1 MSKTRVYELAQQ
13 MGIDNKELMARLADM
28 GAPVSNHMAVV
39 EEVHVKALSGH
50 AQTTVKEVS
59 QEEVRVKP
67 TLIRRRASKVEPA
80 PESAPAE
87 AAPAAAPVAEV
98 AAEPAQPAKAEPEAA
113 AKPTRPVTEP
123 VRARIIEAAPVAK
136 PAPVAATAPAEKPAP
151 VEKPAPAAAPAEKP
165 APAAPAAAATA
176 AAPAEKPAPIA
187 AEAAAEKPAPAAATP
202 AAEPQ
207 AQTLEA
213 SAKPAVK
220 PQAAPAP
227 AAAQAA
233 APAAAKVEPDLD
245 KPTATRAKIL
255 GRVEIPI
262 PAQRPTERREYQRTP
277 GPGERPAP
285 RPGVPRGVERPGTE
299 RPAPRPGAP
308 RPATSGRPG
317 ERPAPGSR
325 PGERPSGPSR
335 GPDRPAPLAP
345 IDTAALAEERRK
357 GRKAAPAA
365 PVTDFS
371 KTGKK
376 GAPVVKKKEAFK
388 KPDLLDKRERVFE
401 PGPRSKGKK
410 RFVEKVQ
417 IGKKTEITTPKAI
430 KRIIK
435 ITESITV
442 GELAK
447 RMGIKATDLIR
458 ALMKMGVMA
467 TINHP
472 LDFDTA
478 TLLATEFGYEIENV
492 ALDVDEMLEAE
503 PDTPESLIKRPPVVT
518 IMGHVDHGKT
528 SLLDAIREANVI
540 AGEAGGI
547 TQHIGAYDVE
557 LNGRKITF
565 LDTPGHEA
573 FTAMRARGAKVT
585 DIVILVVAADD
596 GVMPQTREA
605 VNHSKAAGVPIIVA
619 INKIDKP
626 DASPGKV
633 KQELMEFGLISEEW
647 GGETI
652 FVEVSAKKRINLES
666 LLEMILLQADV
677 LELKANP
684 DKPARGTIVEAK
696 LDKGRGPV
704 ATVLVQEGTLKGGDY
719 FVAGVHYGRV
729 RAMQNDRGEKVL
741 AAGPAMPVEVIG
753 FTGVPDA
760 GDTFVALADEKQ
772 AKEIATHRQIK
783 LRETELAK
791 HSKLSLEQ
799 LYEKIQKGEVK
810 DLNTIVKGDVQ
821 GSVEAVAESL
831 RKLTTAA
838 IRLNVLHASVGA
850 ITETDVN
857 LASAS
862 NAIILGFNVRPEVKA
877 AALAEKE
884 GVDVRLY
891 NIIYDAV
898 DDIKKA
904 MEGLLEPT
912 FKEKNLGR
920 AEIRETFSVPKHGM
934 VAGSY
939 VTDGKIVR
947 NAQVRLLRDN
957 MVVFEGKLSS
967 LRRFKDD
974 VKEVATGYE
983 CGISLENYN
992 DIKIGDIIECF
1003 EMEKFAGKL

>member
-1 MSKTRVYELAQQ
+1 
-13 MGIDNKELMARLADM
+13 
-28 GAPVSNHMAVV
+28 MAVL
-39 EEVHVKALSGH
+39 EDSDIKAVSAP
-50 AQTTVKEVS
+50 AQTPHKEVS

-67 TLIRRRASKVEPA
+67 TLIRRRAKAVEP
-80 PESAPAE
+80 E
-87 AAPAAAPVAEV
+87 APAAA
-98 AAEPAQPAKAEPEAA
+98 AEPAEPEKAEAA
-113 AKPTRPVTEP
+113 QPVAVEKAPPVEEVPKRPEP
-123 VRARIIEAAPVAK
+123 VRARIIEAAPAPKPEAK
-136 PAPVAATAPAEKPAP
+136 PEVQAT
-151 VEKPAPAAAPAEKP
+151 PAPAVKEEKP
-165 APAAPAAAATA
+165 
-176 AAPAEKPAPIA
+176 
-187 AEAAAEKPAPAAATP
+187 AAAEKPAPEAP
-202 AAEPQ
+202 AV
-207 AQTLEA
+207 LE
-213 SAKPAVK
+213 KPA
-220 PQAAPAP
+220 PEAPKAE
-227 AAAQAA
+227 A
-233 APAAAKVEPDLD
+233 APAAPETAKPAAAEKPVEAAPAKAPEAAAAKPEPEPD
-245 KPTATRAKIL
+245 KPTATRARIL

-262 PAQRPTERREYQRTP
+262 PTQRPAERREYQRP
-277 GPGERPAP
+277 AQGERPAP
-285 RPGVPRGVERPGTE
+285 RPGMPRGVERPGTE
-299 RPAPRPGAP
+299 RPAPRPGA
-308 RPATSGRPG
+308 GRPG
-317 ERPAPGSR
+317 ERPT
-325 PGERPSGPSR
+325 GPR
-335 GPDRPAPLAP
+335 PDRPAPLTP
-345 IDTAALAEERRK
+345 IEPPPLLDDRGRK
-357 GRKAAPAA
+357 GRKAAPAGG
-365 PVTDFS
+365 TDFG
-371 KTGKK
+371 KNGKK
-376 GAPVVKKKEAFK
+376 GAAVAGKGKKDSFK
-388 KPDLLDKRERVFE
+388 DMLDKRERVFE

-410 RFVEKVQ
+410 GKYVEKVQ
-417 IGKKTEITTPKAI
+417 VGRKTEITVPKAI

-435 ITESITV
+435 ISESITV

-458 ALMKMGVMA
+458 ALMKLGVMA

-478 TLLATEFGYEIENV
+478 TLLATDFGYEIENV
-492 ALDVDEMLEAE
+492 ALDVDELLEAE
-503 PDTPESLIKRPPVVT
+503 PDAPEAMQKRPPVVT

-528 SLLDAIREANVI
+528 SLLDAIRQANVI

-557 LNGRKITF
+557 LKGQKITF

-626 DASPGKV
+626 EANPSKV
-633 KQELMEFGLISEEW
+633 KQELMEFGLVSEEW

-666 LLEMILLQADV
+666 LLEMVLLQADV

-684 DKPARGTIVEAK
+684 DKTARGTVVEAK

-704 ATVLVQEGTLKGGDY
+704 ATVLVQEGTLRAGDY
-719 FVAGVHYGRV
+719 FVAGIHFGRV
-729 RAMQNDRGEKVL
+729 RAMQNDRGEKVN

-753 FTGVPDA
+753 FNGVPDA
-760 GDTFVALADEKQ
+760 GDIFVAMTDEKQ
-772 AKEIATHRQIK
+772 AKEIANHRQMK
-783 LRETELAK
+783 LRESELAK

-831 RKLTTAA
+831 RKLTTDA

-912 FKEKNLGR
+912 FKEKYLGR
-920 AEIRETFSVPKHGM
+920 AEIREVFSVPKAGM

-939 VTDGKIVR
+939 VTDGKIIR

-957 MVVFEGKLSS
+957 VVVFEGKLGS

-983 CGISLENYN
+983 CGMSLENYN
-992 DIKIGDIIECF
+992 DIKVGDIFECF
-1003 EMEKFAGKL
+1003 EMEKVAGKL

>member
-13 MGIDNKELMARLADM
+13 MGIDNKELMSRLKAI
-28 GAPVSNHMAVV
+28 GVEVSNHMAAIDDADI
-39 EEVHVKALSGH
+39 KKLTAP
-50 AQTTVKEVS
+50 ATVKEVS

-67 TLIRRRASKVEPA
+67 TLIRRRAKVVET
-80 PESAPAE
+80 
-87 AAPAAAPVAEV
+87 VAEELPQV
-98 AAEPAQPAKAEPEAA
+98 VE
-113 AKPTRPVTEP
+113 VTEP
-123 VRARIIEAAPVAK
+123 PVKAVEAEIEKPEPAVVTVAEEVAK
-136 PAPVAATAPAEKPAP
+136 PAPE
-151 VEKPAPAAAPAEKP
+151 E
-165 APAAPAAAATA
+165 
-176 AAPAEKPAPIA
+176 
-187 AEAAAEKPAPAAATP
+187 
-202 AAEPQ
+202 
-207 AQTLEA
+207 
-213 SAKPAVK
+213 AVK
-220 PQAAPAP
+220 VEREEEPPQP
-227 AAAQAA
+227 
-233 APAAAKVEPDLD
+233 E
-245 KPTATRAKIL
+245 KPTANRARIL
-255 GRVEIPI
+255 GRVEIPGLQPKERPPVQREAQRPPVAPSRAPERPVARPGEK
-262 PAQRPTERREYQRTP
+262 PAQRFP
-277 GPGERPAP
+277 ERPAP
-285 RPGVPRGVERPGTE
+285 PRG
-299 RPAPRPGAP
+299 A
-308 RPATSGRPG
+308 
-317 ERPAPGSR
+317 
-325 PGERPSGPSR
+325 ERPSAPR
-335 GPDRPAPLAP
+335 APERITPIVPLAVP
-345 IDTAALAEERRK
+345 PTGEERRK
-357 GRKAAPAA
+357 GRKGKEAVAGN
-365 PVTDFS
+365 
-371 KTGKK
+371 GKK
-376 GAPVVKKKEAFK
+376 GPAGVVVPKRKEEFK
-388 KPDLLDKRERVFE
+388 KADLLERHERIFE
-401 PGPRSKGKK
+401 PGPRGKGKK
-410 RFVEKVQ
+410 RHVEKVSV
-417 IGKKTEITTPKAI
+417 GKKTEITVPKAI

-435 ITESITV
+435 ISETITV

-447 RMGIKATDLIR
+447 RMGTKANDLIR

-472 LDFDTA
+472 LDVDTA
-478 TLLATEFGYEIENV
+478 TILATDFGYEIENV
-492 ALDVDEMLEAE
+492 ALDIDEILEAT
-503 PDTPESLIKRPPVVT
+503 PDAPESLVKRPPVVT

-619 INKIDKP
+619 VNKIDKP
-626 DASPGKV
+626 EAKPERV
-633 KQELMEFGLISEEW
+633 KQELMELGLVSEEW
-647 GGETI
+647 GGDTI
-652 FVEVSAKKRINLES
+652 FVEVSAKKRINLPT
-666 LLEMILLQADV
+666 LLEMVLLQADV

-684 DKPARGTIVEAK
+684 DKAARGTIVEAK

-704 ATVLVQEGTLKGGDY
+704 ATVLVQEGTLKVGEY

-729 RAMQNDRGEKVL
+729 RAMQNDRGEKIL
-741 AAGPAMPVEVIG
+741 AAGPSMPAEVIG

-760 GDTFVALADEKQ
+760 GDVFVALADEKQ
-772 AKEIATHRQIK
+772 AKEIAGLRQQK

-799 LYEKIQKGEVK
+799 LYEKIQMGEVK
-810 DLNTIVKGDVQ
+810 DLNVIVKGDVQ

-831 RKLTTAA
+831 RKLSTDA
-838 IRLNVLHASVGA
+838 IRLNVIHASVGA

-857 LASAS
+857 LATAS

-877 AALAEKE
+877 QALAEKE
-884 GVDVRLY
+884 GVDIRLY

-912 FKEKNLGR
+912 LREKYLGR

-939 VTDGKIVR
+939 VLDGKMVR

-957 MVVFEGKLSS
+957 VVIYEGKMAS

-974 VKEVATGYE
+974 VKDVASGYE

-992 DIKIGDIIECF
+992 DIKVGDIIEAF
-1003 EMEKFAGKL
+1003 EIEKIATKL

>member
-1 MSKTRVYELAQQ
+1 
-13 MGIDNKELMARLADM
+13 
-28 GAPVSNHMAVV
+28 V
-39 EEVHVKALSGH
+39 E
-50 AQTTVKEVS
+50 
-59 QEEVRVKP
+59 
-67 TLIRRRASKVEPA
+67 KV
-80 PESAPAE
+80 
-87 AAPAAAPVAEV
+87 
-98 AAEPAQPAKAEPEAA
+98 
-113 AKPTRPVTEP
+113 
-123 VRARIIEAAPVAK
+123 
-136 PAPVAATAPAEKPAP
+136 EKPAP
-151 VEKPAPAAAPAEKP
+151 VEQAAPAAPAAEQAAPKAEAPARAEAPVVEKPVEQPAVKAEAPAAAAPAAAAP
-165 APAAPAAAATA
+165 APAAPAA
-176 AAPAEKPAPIA
+176 PAEP
-187 AEAAAEKPAPAAATP
+187 E
-202 AAEPQ
+202 Q
-207 AQTLEA
+207 A
-213 SAKPAVK
+213 
-220 PQAAPAP
+220 
-227 AAAQAA
+227 
-233 APAAAKVEPDLD
+233 
-245 KPTATRAKIL
+245 TATRAKIL
-255 GRVEIPI
+255 GRVEIPL
-262 PAQRPTERREYQRTP
+262 PTPRPERREYIQRP
-277 GPGERPAP
+277 AGPGERPGQ
-285 RPGVPRGVERPGTE
+285 RPGMPRGTE
-299 RPAPRPGAP
+299 RPGSDRPGGPRPPMGA
-308 RPATSGRPG
+308 RPG
-317 ERPAPGSR
+317 ERPAG
-325 PGERPSGPSR
+325 GPSR
-335 GPDRPAPLAP
+335 PSDRPAPLAP
-345 IDTAALAEERRK
+345 IDPNAMGGDDRRK
-357 GRKAAPAA
+357 GGRKGAPAPA
-365 PVTDFS
+365 GGGDFG
-371 KTGKK
+371 KNGKK
-376 GAPVVKKKEAFK
+376 GGPAAGKGGKKDAFK
-388 KPDLLDKRERVFE
+388 KPDMMDKRERVFE

-410 RFVEKVQ
+410 GKYVEKVQ
-417 IGKKTEITTPKAI
+417 IGKKTEITIPKAI

-435 ITESITV
+435 ISESITV

-478 TLLATEFGYEIENV
+478 TILATDFGYEIENV
-492 ALDVDEMLEAE
+492 ALDVDEMLESE
-503 PDTPESLIKRPPVVT
+503 PDAPESLVKRPPVVT

-528 SLLDAIREANVI
+528 SLLDAIRETNVI

-557 LNGRKITF
+557 LKGRKITF

-626 DASPGKV
+626 EANPQRV
-633 KQELMEFGLISEEW
+633 KQELMEFGLVSEEW
-647 GGETI
+647 GGDTI
-652 FVEVSAKKRINLES
+652 FVEVSAKKRLNLEA
-666 LLEMILLQADV
+666 LLEMVLLSADV

-684 DKPARGTIVEAK
+684 DKTARGTIVEAK

-704 ATVLVQEGTLKGGDY
+704 ATVLVQEGTLKVGDY
-719 FVAGVHYGRV
+719 FVAGVHFGRV
-729 RAMQNDRGEKVL
+729 RAMQNDRGEKVPS
-741 AAGPAMPVEVIG
+741 AGPAMPVEVIG

-760 GDTFVALADEKQ
+760 GDIFASLADEKQ

-810 DLNTIVKGDVQ
+810 DLNTIIKGDVQ
-821 GSVEAVAESL
+821 GSVEAVSESL
-831 RKLTTAA
+831 RKLSTDAV
-838 IRLNVLHASVGA
+838 RLNVLHASVGA

-877 AALAEKE
+877 SALAEKE

-920 AEIRETFSVPKHGM
+920 AEVRETFSVPKHGT

-939 VTDGKIVR
+939 VTDGKMVR
-947 NAQVRLLRDN
+947 NALARLLRDN
-957 MVVFEGKLSS
+957 TVVYEGKMAS

-974 VKEVATGYE
+974 VKDVATGYE

-992 DIKIGDIIECF
+992 DVKVGDIIECY